1 MNNELKL
8 LGEMILEKKYE
19 IAQTIHSDRLS
30 ETKMSESEKREF
42 QQIEAHILDIRA
54 NFISLFGEA
63 LIEHVDKEK
72 AFEKIFKWGK
82 ETGEYFYKLGV
93 PLDEA
98 LKDTSFY
105 RTYIWRAIEKE
116 ATSQNMS
123 ASTVF
128 DVIHIIDP
136 LLDRAV
142 YCFSLTYVEYHQK
155 TLENAKNAFMEL
167 SVPVVP
173 LTKGVGV
180 LPLIG
185 NLDTERAHLLMET
198 TLNRSGELK
207 LSHLIIDVSGV
218 LIVDTMVANQLFKVI
233 DALSLTGVKTIITG
247 IRPEVAQTMVSIG
260 LKLTDIQTKASLQQ
274 AFDEIQLMKN
284 L

>member
-1 MNNELKL
+1 MNNELQL
-8 LGEMILEKKYE
+8 LGELILEKKYE
-19 IAQTIHSDRLS
+19 IAQTIHKDRLS
-30 ETKMSESEKREF
+30 DLSMSEAEKREF

-63 LIEHVDKEK
+63 LVDHVDKKK
-72 AFEKIFKWGK
+72 AHEKIFQWGK
-82 ETGEYFYKLGV
+82 ETGEYFYKLGA

-98 LKDTSFY
+98 LKDTGFY
-105 RTYIWRAIEKE
+105 RTYIWKAIEKE
-116 ATSQNMS
+116 ATARNMS
-123 ASTVF
+123 ASTIF
-128 DVIHIIDP
+128 EVIHIIDP
-136 LLDRAV
+136 LLDWAV

-185 NLDTERAHLLMET
+185 NLDTDRAHLLMET

-218 LIVDTMVANQLFKVI
+218 LIVDTMVADQLFKVI

-247 IRPEVAQTMVSIG
+247 IRPEVAQTMVSLG
-260 LKLTDIQTKASLQQ
+260 LKLTDIKTKANLQQ